1 MALLQSNQ
9 DVISSAM
16 QEFSKLLNQQDY
28 TYPIIS
34 EKDMVTIVDDWMNY
48 YLSYFSKKMT
58 GDQQEQERAM
68 QKLQV
73 ELQSSANPFLE
84 KYRAFLKSL

>member
-1 MALLQSNQ
+1 MALQSNQ

-16 QEFSKLLNQQDY
+16 QEFNKLLNQQDF
-28 TYPIIS
+28 TYAVIS

-48 YLSYFSKKMT
+48 YLSFFSQKMS

-68 QKLQV
+68 QKLQE
-73 ELQSSANPFLE
+73 ELRSSANPFLD